1 VRRLLVAVTGA
12 LGLGGLWRRG
22 QPEEPPPAAGDG
34 PDPAEELRA
43 RLAESRAADA
53 AGDAPAGSEPSA
65 GQEPE
70 APDPETRRRDL
81 HERARASIDELR

>member
-1 VRRLLVAVTGA
+1 MRRLLVAVGGA
-12 LGLGGLWRRG
+12 LGLGALWRRRR
-22 QPEEPPPAAGDG
+22 QEQAPPAAGAG

-43 RLAESRAADA
+43 RLAESRATETAV
-53 AGDAPAGSEPSA
+53 DAPAGSEPPA

-81 HERARASIDELR
+81 HERARTSIDELR

>member
-1 VRRLLVAVTGA
+1 MGGA
-12 LGLGGLWRRG
+12 LGLGALWRRR
-22 QPEEPPPAAGDG
+22 QRQEAPAAVGPG

-43 RLAESRAADA
+43 RLAESRAAEP
-53 AGDAPAGSEPSA
+53 DAPAEGDRPT
-65 GQEPE
+65 GQEPA